1 MRLSLPLAA
10 IIATVVTS
18 IAAFGILAALA
29 LPAKEH
35 PFFEPETQHSNP
47 AVIAHRGG
55 AGLWPENTLYA
66 FKQATALGVDILDMD
81 VRTSADGVLILMN
94 DHSVDQTTNGQ
105 GPVAQMT
112 VAELQVLDAAFYW
125 SDDNGKSHRYRN
137 HAITIPTMAEVFVTF
152 PEIRMSIEMKDSDEM
167 IAINLCALIHTYDAI
182 ERVLA
187 KASTESVLQKFRE
200 VCPDV
205 ATSASNKEEDTFLM
219 LNLTFL
225 SPAYNPDFHALQV
238 PQQRNGIRI
247 ITLGFVQ
254 AAHERGLKVYA
265 QSINKED
272 NMQIVHKL
280 GVDGIITDYPD
291 LLLTVI
297 GQH

>member
-1 MRLSLPLAA
+1 MRLPLPLAA
-10 IIATVVTS
+10 ITATVVVS
-18 IAAFGILAALA
+18 VASFGILAALA

-35 PFFEPETQHSNP
+35 PFFAPETQHGNP

-66 FKQATALGVDILDMD
+66 FGKAAALGVDILDMD
-81 VRTSADGVLILMN
+81 VRTSADGVLILIN

-112 VAELQVLDAAFYW
+112 VAELQVLDAGFYW
-125 SDDNGKSHRYRN
+125 SDDNGKSYRYRN
-137 HAITIPTMAEVFVTF
+137 HGITIPTMAEVFGAF
-152 PEIRMSIEMKDSDEM
+152 PEMRMSIEMQESDDM
-167 IAINLCALIHTYDAI
+167 IASNLCALIHTFDAT

-200 VCPDV
+200 VCPNV

-225 SPAYNPDFHALQV
+225 SPVYSPVFHALQV
-238 PQQRNGIRI
+238 TQQRNGIRI
-247 ITLGFVQ
+247 ITLGLMR
-254 AAHERGLKVYA
+254 AAHGRGLKIHV
-265 QSINKED
+265 QSINEEE
-272 NMQIVHKL
+272 NMRILHKL

-291 LLLTVI
+291 LLLTII
-297 GQH
+297 GQN